1 MLRQVIVWLTAVPGR
16 KRGLAVVLAI
26 LAAFVRFADWSV
38 DQACQAALLSGRL
51 CAIDVGPAADLVE
64 WLGQAVVQVLEPG
77 VSFAAV
83 MLGLIGLW
91 HARQRAR
98 SAG

>member
-1 MLRQVIVWLTAVPGR
+1 MLRQMIVWLTAVPGR

-26 LAAFVRFADWSV
+26 LAAFVRFADRSI

-51 CAIDVGPAADLVE
+51 CALDIGPWADVVE
-64 WLGQAVVQVLEPG
+64 WLGQAVVQVIEPG

-83 MLGLIGLW
+83 MIGLIGLW
-91 HARQRAR
+91 HARQRAK
-98 SAG
+98 ATG